1 MVKKGSNKA
10 GILPCLQKGSPA
22 SCGARENGLEECMKR
37 RSKMKKASLVMMMGV
52 SVLLLTCNANAAVVT
67 DGLVSWWKFDETI
80 GTNAADSQGSNDGTL
95 TNGPAWTTT
104 TAGAASSG
112 ALSFDGTD
120 DYVSV
125 PDDNSLDLTAALTV
139 EVWIKPT
146 ADQTNASVNI
156 IDKDS
161 ITGYR
166 LQFEK
171 TTNIIEFSVGNGTQQ
186 RFWSANGSITPGS
199 WHHVAMTL
207 SGGTLRG
214 YINSI
219 EVGSLTGIG
228 AITANGIDLAIGAYR
243 DGNAEFFKGV
253 IDDVRIYDR
262 ALTADEIETNFNA
275 IPEPSTMVLLFL
287 GLPLALRR
295 RRP

>member
-1 MVKKGSNKA
+1 
-10 GILPCLQKGSPA
+10 
-22 SCGARENGLEECMKR
+22 MKR